1 MGSRLGSPNL
11 WDVAMSLMAAGI
23 IEIPDS
29 LGTSFDHGA
38 FEPETRR
45 VFIAHTARDSLEVVD
60 ADSNQH
66 VATLRGFPGAAGVV
80 ADKGNVLVTNRGS
93 ASVAWV
99 DARTLKTR
107 TVLNTGPRPNGVAIV
122 SSLQVAVVACIGDDT
137 HRPQLQ
143 VLGLE
148 GDWRWSIDLPGRP
161 RWCVVDAKEER
172 VFLAIREPSMVL
184 IARLPELNAV
194 QHWLLPS
201 RGAHGMDINRQ
212 ANLLYVACDGG
223 LLVEV
228 DVRSG
233 DMRREWPL
241 PGGPD
246 ATFFNPK
253 SGLVH
258 VAIGDP
264 GLIQSVDPRTGNSTL
279 FVTAV
284 DAKTT
289 ALIEPDRL
297 YVFSPLHKGILDLR
311 GA

>member
-1 MGSRLGSPNL
+1 MPLI
-11 WDVAMSLMAAGI
+11 AAGTVD
-23 IEIPDS
+23 IPDS

-45 VFIAHTARDSLEVVD
+45 VFIAHMARDRLEVVD
-60 ADSNQH
+60 ADAGRH
-66 VATLRGFPGAAGVV
+66 VATLRGFPEAAGVV
-80 ADKGNVLVTNRGS
+80 AGEGCVLVTNRGG
-93 ASVAWV
+93 ASLASI
-99 DARTLKTR
+99 DARTLETR

-137 HRPQLQ
+137 HMPQLQ

-148 GDWRWSIDLPGRP
+148 GDRRWSIDLPGRP
-161 RWCVVDAKEER
+161 RWCVVDVKAER

-184 IARLPELNAV
+184 VARLPELTMV

-201 RGAHGMDINRQ
+201 GGAHGMDINHGTD
-212 ANLLYVACDGG
+212 LLYVACDGG

-228 DVRSG
+228 DAQSG
-233 DMRREWPL
+233 KIRREWAL
-241 PGGPD
+241 AGVPD

-264 GLIQSVDPRTGNSTL
+264 GLIQSVDPTTGASIQ
-279 FVTAV
+279 FITAAG
-284 DAKTT
+284 AKTT

-297 YVFSPLHKGILDLR
+297 YVFSPSHGGILDLR